1 MRISRLTACFTNGE
15 EMVMDTS
22 QMTGLMSL
30 MVAQEVSDLCDECLE
45 TWGNQV
51 PVREFRRLLDKYDLE
66 DWSAIPTIGLE
77 KLQRIVVY

>member
-1 MRISRLTACFTNGE
+1 
-15 EMVMDTS
+15 MDTP

-51 PVREFRRLLDKYDLE
+51 PVREFGRLLNKYDLE
-66 DWSAIPTIGLE
+66 DWSAIPAMGL
-77 KLQRIVVY
+77 KMLQRIVVY